1 MKGLNE
7 YVTLAALMAISI
19 SVLIISLE
27 FVKPLIEKSRDN
39 FIVNEAISNIQ
50 RITETINQISSEGEG
65 SRRILELRV
74 TDGKYFFD
82 EASDTLNF
90 TYILN
95 SDLSFSGF
103 KNGVNITTEN
113 KVVKMFSKVDN
124 VDFLNSYSISK
135 GDNRVALEYQ
145 SFDGNVIKFSIT
157 P

>member
-27 FVKPLIEKSRDN
+27 FVKPLVEKSRDN

-50 RITETINQISSEGEG
+50 RIVDAINQISSEGEG

-82 EASDTLNF
+82 EVSDTLNF
-90 TYILN
+90 TYVLN

-103 KNGVNITTEN
+103 KDDMNITTEN
-113 KVVKMFSKVDN
+113 KVVKMFAKVKN
-124 VDFLNSYSISK
+124 VDFLNSYSMGK
-135 GDNRVALEYQ
+135 GDNRVSLEYQ
-145 SFDGNVIKFSIT
+145 SFDGNVIKISIT